1 MPLVKRKFYVPCSEM
16 ECLKLYELLK
26 EKIPSVNYVSMNI
39 TEKGLLIEAYG
50 YESDIKDLWFEVK
63 NIVGPL
69 KEITRKKGIRK
80 YKVPL
85 LVKMIHKTFPP
96 RLLVEV
102 LNRMNYRAEYREIED
117 EVLTDAPLEV
127 ITNMAEKI
135 ANVNNEAGKL
145 AMSTSTRYYVVAACV
160 LTNLTVEDV
169 VRYSVELGLVRNTQ
183 DNRYVIVTDWRTTLD
198 SFLKN
203 VKR

>member
-1 MPLVKRKFYVPCSEM
+1 MPLVKRKFYVPCSEI

-69 KEITRKKGIRK
+69 KEVTRKKGIRK
-80 YKVPL
+80 YKVSL

-96 RLLVEV
+96 KLLVEV

-117 EVLTDAPLEV
+117 EVLTNAPLEV

-160 LTNLTVEDV
+160 LTNLPIEDV
-169 VRYSVELGLVRNTQ
+169 VKYSIELGLMKNTQ
-183 DNRYVIVTDWRTTLD
+183 DNRYAIVTDWRTALD